1 MNLIISDDQF
11 KKHYL
16 IINEAV
22 PNTVI
27 ENSKFNR
34 IIYSTEF
41 MSLNGIFISCKIKCT
56 RITKY
61 FYKFKCCYNIKD
73 NLPVIDR
80 LKQIGKTASIL
91 FWTPS
96 TIKWAKENLPNAK
109 KWSERQIKDLKR
121 MNQQN
126 KLKEKDAQGY
136 EKNT

>member
-1 MNLIISDDQF
+1 MNFSEYF
-11 KKHYL
+11 KKREAES
-16 IINEAV
+16 NEAWTGQNVYPPAPFTGDKWV
-22 PNTVI
+22 PRK
-27 ENSKFNR
+27 S
-34 IIYSTEF
+34 
-41 MSLNGIFISCKIKCT
+41 SLNIAGLVKTQTGNDAAGQES
-56 RITKY
+56 
-61 FYKFKCCYNIKD
+61 
-73 NLPVIDR
+73 LIDR